1 MDVIYAAEKRTIAEL
16 LEHHVKENVRPE
28 DINVTENPSETGSFY
43 IGWRLRRYVLSPAGE
58 IAATLLRPAASAE
71 QPARVDRYSGER

>member
-16 LEHHVKENVRPE
+16 LENHVHESVKPE

-43 IGWRLRRYVLSPAGE
+43 IGWRLRQYVLSPAGE
-58 IAATLLRPAASAE
+58 IEATRARLEPTRP
-71 QPARVDRYSGER
+71 RH

>member
-16 LEHHVKENVRPE
+16 LENHVKECVRPE
-28 DINVTENPSETGSFY
+28 DINVTENPSETGSFF

-58 IAATLLRPAASAE
+58 IAAERARLDAKRP
-71 QPARVDRYSGER
+71 RY

>member
-16 LEHHVKENVRPE
+16 LENHVQECVRPE
-28 DINVTENPSETGSFY
+28 DIKVTENPSETGSFF

-58 IAATLLRPAASAE
+58 IAAERGQRASAVKAGME
-71 QPARVDRYSGER
+71 WSGDCR